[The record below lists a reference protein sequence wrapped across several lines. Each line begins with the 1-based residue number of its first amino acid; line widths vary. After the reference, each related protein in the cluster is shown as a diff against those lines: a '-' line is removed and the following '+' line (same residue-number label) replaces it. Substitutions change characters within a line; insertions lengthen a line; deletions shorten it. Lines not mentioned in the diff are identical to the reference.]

1 MFQGPSLLSLRLFG
15 LIAYM
20 LLMLAA
26 VRPLSRLIV
35 ERLRPDVLS
44 AELLGMTL
52 VTVLL
57 SAAATDAI
65 GVHPPFALL
74 NTRGLVELIVLNVGY
89 SAGMLSPEVF
99 TMFVIMA
106 LLTTMMTTPILGL
119 LGVDSRLEHH
129 AILFPNAEAG
139 RRKSIV

>member
-35 ERLRPDVLS
+35 KRLRPDVLS

-65 GVHPPFALL
+65 GVHPPFGDFLAGAWQLPFCPKWERPL
-74 NTRGLVELIVLNVGY
+74 WQRVL
-89 SAGMLSPEVF
+89 
-99 TMFVIMA
+99 
-106 LLTTMMTTPILGL
+106 
-119 LGVDSRLEHH
+119 
-129 AILFPNAEAG
+129 
-139 RRKSIV
+139 